1 MHKLKRMQRTLQKQ
15 LKIVKEIAEEAQRSQ
30 EYKISQDPETLGAI
44 HIVEEFLR
52 KKKRICYGGQAIN
65 AHLPKKYQFYKDT
78 DLPDYD
84 FFTPTPDQDIDE
96 LVELFT
102 EKGYKEIGIRLSV
115 HEGTTKLYI
124 NFLPMAD
131 VTGID
136 DVVYKRLFSRAIPYG
151 GIYYADPDFLRMM
164 MYLELSRPAG
174 EVGRWDKVYERLFLL
189 NTLQPMRVCKWRS
202 DKTPALMQDTK
213 EGLLQMI
220 MARGNILAGLDV
232 YSSYR
237 VGRGKRKSL
246 KWFVRHW
253 PLIVYSE
260 SPKKDADF
268 FVDYMTKV
276 GLVAESLTTHNIS
289 AVGEIVPACTMIK
302 YEDVPTLLFVKETAC
317 HSYLTINLVGGK
329 EVKVASI
336 DTLVTLFM
344 SFMFHPELEEI
355 VARPLMCLIHEM
367 ILFSMRARE
376 QGSLA
381 PFLSITCSGHQKQIA
396 TLLRERA
403 GRMGK
408 LRNTQKKAKKAGTAK
423 AAADAKKLTLKNRN

>member
-1 MHKLKRMQRTLQKQ
+1 MQRTLQKQ
-15 LKIVKEIAEEAQRSQ
+15 LKLVKEIAEEAQHSQ
-30 EYKISQDPETLGAI
+30 EYKVAQDPETMGAI

-52 KKKRICYGGQAIN
+52 NKKRICYGGQAIN
-65 AHLPKKYQFYKDT
+65 AHLPNKYKFYKDT

-124 NFLPMAD
+124 NFLAMAD

-136 DVVYKRLFSRAIPYG
+136 DSVYKRLFSRAIPYS

-189 NTLQPMRVCKWRS
+189 NKLQPMRTCKWKS
-202 DKTPALMQDTK
+202 DKEPTMMQDTK

-220 MARGNILAGLDV
+220 IARGNILAGLDV
-232 YSSYR
+232 YSSYK

-253 PLIVYSE
+253 PLIMYSDN
-260 SPKKDADF
+260 PKKDAEF
-268 FVDYMTKV
+268 FIDYFVKI
-276 GLVAESLTTHNIS
+276 GLVPESLTTNNIS
-289 AVGEIVPACTMIK
+289 AVGEIVPACTIIK
-302 YEDVPTLLFVKETAC
+302 YEEVPTLLFVKETAC
-317 HSYLTINLVGGK
+317 HSYVTINLIGGK

-344 SFMFHPELEEI
+344 SFMFHVELEEM
-355 VARPLMCLIHEM
+355 VARPLLCLIHEM
-367 ILFSMRARE
+367 ILFSMHARE
-376 QGSLA
+376 QLSLA
-381 PFLSITCSGHQKQIA
+381 PFLSITCSGHQKQIS

-408 LRNTQKKAKKAGTAK
+408 LRNTQKKAKKAGK
-423 AAADAKKLTLKNRN
+423 AGSGSAKKMTMKNRK

>member
-1 MHKLKRMQRTLQKQ
+1 MHRILQKQ

-30 EYKISQDPETLGAI
+30 EYKVAQDPETLGAI

-52 KKKRICYGGQAIN
+52 NKKRICYGGQAIN

-96 LVELFT
+96 LVEMFT

-136 DVVYKRLFSRAIPYG
+136 DAVYKKIFSRAVPYK

-174 EVGRWDKVYERLFLL
+174 EVGRWEKVYERLFLL
-189 NTLQPMRVCKWRS
+189 NTLQPMRTCKWRS
-202 DKTPALMQDTK
+202 DKQPTLMQNVK
-213 EGLLQMI
+213 EGLLQMLI
-220 MARGNILAGLDV
+220 ARGNIIAGLDV
-232 YSSYR
+232 YSSYK
-237 VGRGKRKSL
+237 VGRGKRKGL

-260 SPKKDADF
+260 SPKKDAEF
-268 FVDYMTKV
+268 FMDYLIKV
-276 GLVAESLTTHNIS
+276 GLVQDTLTVSNIN
-289 AVGEIVPACTMIK
+289 AVGEIVPACTIVK
-302 YEDVPTLLFVKETAC
+302 YEDIPTLLFVKETAC
-317 HSYLTINLVGGK
+317 HSYVNITLVGGK
-329 EVKVASI
+329 EAKVASI
-336 DTLVTLFM
+336 DTLVALFM
-344 SFMFHPELEEI
+344 SFMFHSELEEI

-376 QGSLA
+376 QGTLA
-381 PFLSITCSGHQKQIA
+381 PFLSIVCSGHQKQIA

-408 LRNTQKKAKKAGTAK
+408 LRNTQKKAKKAGAG
-423 AAADAKKLTLKNRN
+423 AAAKKLTMKNRN